1 MWCRALEDEV
11 GEGQN
16 SVVVKY
22 QRLFDSC
29 MMIVLFHCSSIGSLT
44 LFCLALVAFE
54 VAVKKLCN
62 YDFMMQSTFFFK
74 CFMLI

>member
-1 MWCRALEDEV
+1 MWCRAFEDEV

-62 YDFMMQSTFFFK
+62 YDFMMQSTFFF
-74 CFMLI
+74 